1 MGGRDCSGLSLSLLL
16 MEDMTLQMLSV
27 CVCVCVYVRERQR
40 EREGRRG
47 RDEERDREREI
58 SLPIHNSPEMLLD
71 PSYIFIHSFN
81 KYMLN
86 TYFAL
91 SILRVGY
98 IPEFF
103 I

>member
-1 MGGRDCSGLSLSLLL
+1 MMGNGGQRLFRPVSVSPPDGRYDLADVEC
-16 MEDMTLQMLSV
+16 V
-27 CVCVCVYVRERQR
+27 CVCVCVCQRET
-40 EREGRRG
+40 EREGGKKR
-47 RDEERDREREI
+47 ERDREREI
-58 SLPIHNSPEMLLD
+58 SLPIHNSSEMLLD